1 MRFHYR
7 AYQLDG
13 KIIEGTM
20 EAATPAEALAYL
32 GSRGLKPVSLKIAG
46 GIKEKTLG
54 KVFKKSI
61 SVSDKIFLTKYL
73 SLMLKVGTDLFKA
86 IGILVEDFD
95 KPAIKALL
103 LEIRSNL
110 EKGNPFYTTFAKYPK
125 YFSPVFVNLIK
136 AGEASG
142 NLERVLGELSV
153 SLEKENDLRH
163 KIKSAL
169 IYPIILVF
177 LSIAIL
183 ILLISVVLPKIANV
197 FMSGGIQPPL
207 FSKIVFTVGI
217 FVNQYIWFFLGILII
232 LGAGG
237 WYFFSNTLIGR
248 KISHHFVAKLP
259 VVSRV
264 LEKMALQRFASTFSS
279 LLRAGLP
286 ILDSLEITAQVTGF
300 EELKSAL
307 IRISR
312 EGVAKGLLI
321 GDAFRRETIFPR
333 VVVNLI
339 AISEKAGHI
348 EDILMT
354 LADFYEAEVESSVKV
369 LVSFLEP
376 VLLLGIG
383 VIIGTIALSIIMPVY
398 QLVGAVSQF

>member
-1 MRFHYR
+1 MRFRYT
-7 AYQLDG
+7 ASQADD
-13 KIIEGTM
+13 KITEGTI
-20 EAATPAEALAYL
+20 EAATPAEVLAYL
-32 GSRGLKPVSLKIAG
+32 GSRGLKPISLKVSG
-46 GIKEKTLG
+46 GIGEKSFG

-73 SLMLKVGTDLFKA
+73 SLMLRVGTDLFKA
-86 IGILVEDFD
+86 IGVLIEDFD

-110 EKGNPFYTTFAKYPK
+110 EKGNPFYTTFLKYPK

-142 NLERVLGELSV
+142 NLERILGELSV

-163 KIKSAL
+163 KVKSAL
-169 IYPIILVF
+169 IYPIILVL
-177 LSIAIL
+177 LSFVIL

-197 FMSGGIQPPL
+197 FLSGGMEPPL
-207 FSKIVFTVGI
+207 FSKIVFTTGI
-217 FVNQYIWFFLGILII
+217 FINQYIWFFLGGLII
-232 LGAGG
+232 FGVGN
-237 WYFFSNTLIGR
+237 WYFFSNTLAGR
-248 KISHHFVAKLP
+248 KIFHHFISKLP
-259 VVSRV
+259 VISQV
-264 LEKMALQRFASTFSS
+264 LEKIALQRFASTFSS

-286 ILDSLEITAQVTGF
+286 ILDSLEITAQVAGF
-300 EELKSAL
+300 EGLKDAL

-312 EGVAKGLLI
+312 EGVAKGLTI

-339 AISEKAGHI
+339 AISERAGHM
-348 EDILMT
+348 EDILLT
-354 LADFYEAEVESSVKV
+354 LADFYESEVESSVKT

-376 VLLLGIG
+376 ILLLGIG

>member
-1 MRFHYR
+1 MRFRYT
-7 AYQLDG
+7 ASQADD
-13 KIIEGTM
+13 KITEGTI
-20 EAATPAEALAYL
+20 EAATPAEVLAYL
-32 GSRGLKPVSLKIAG
+32 GSRGLKPISLKVSG
-46 GIKEKTLG
+46 GIGEKSFG

-73 SLMLKVGTDLFKA
+73 SLMLRVGTDLFKA
-86 IGILVEDFD
+86 IGVLIEDFD

-110 EKGNPFYTTFAKYPK
+110 EKGNPFYTTFLKYPK

-169 IYPIILVF
+169 IYPIILVL
-177 LSIAIL
+177 LSFVIL
-183 ILLISVVLPKIANV
+183 LLLISVVLPKIANV
-197 FMSGGIQPPL
+197 FLSGGMEPPL
-207 FSKIVFTVGI
+207 FSKIVFTTGI
-217 FVNQYIWFFLGILII
+217 FINQYIWFFLGGLII
-232 LGAGG
+232 FGVGN
-237 WYFFSNTLIGR
+237 WYFFSNTLAGR
-248 KISHHFVAKLP
+248 KIFHHFISKLP
-259 VVSRV
+259 VISQV
-264 LEKMALQRFASTFSS
+264 LEKIALQRFASTFSS

-286 ILDSLEITAQVTGF
+286 ILDSLEITAQVAGF
-300 EELKSAL
+300 EGLKDAL

-312 EGVAKGLLI
+312 EGVAKGLTI

-339 AISEKAGHI
+339 AISERAGHM
-348 EDILMT
+348 EDILLT
-354 LADFYEAEVESSVKV
+354 LADFYESEVESSVKT

-376 VLLLGIG
+376 ILLLGIG

>member
-1 MRFHYR
+1 MRFRYT
-7 AYQLDG
+7 ASQADD
-13 KIIEGTM
+13 KITEGTI

-32 GSRGLKPVSLKIAG
+32 GSRGLKPISLKVSG
-46 GIKEKTLG
+46 GIGEKSFG

-73 SLMLKVGTDLFKA
+73 SLMLRVGTDLFKA
-86 IGILVEDFD
+86 IGVLIEDFD

-110 EKGNPFYTTFAKYPK
+110 EKGNPFYTTFLKYPK

-163 KIKSAL
+163 KVKSAL
-169 IYPIILVF
+169 IYPIILVL
-177 LSIAIL
+177 LSFVIL

-197 FMSGGIQPPL
+197 FLSGGMEPPL
-207 FSKIVFTVGI
+207 FSKIVFTTGI
-217 FVNQYIWFFLGILII
+217 FINQYIWFFLGGLII
-232 LGAGG
+232 LGVGN
-237 WYFFSNTLIGR
+237 WYFFSNTLAGR
-248 KISHHFVAKLP
+248 KIFHHFISKLP
-259 VVSRV
+259 VISQV
-264 LEKMALQRFASTFSS
+264 LEKIALQRFASTFSS

-286 ILDSLEITAQVTGF
+286 ILDSLEITAQVAGF
-300 EELKSAL
+300 EGLKDAL

-312 EGVAKGLLI
+312 EGVAKGLTI

-339 AISEKAGHI
+339 AISERAGHM
-348 EDILMT
+348 EDILLT
-354 LADFYEAEVESSVKV
+354 LADFYESEVESSVKT

-376 VLLLGIG
+376 ILLLGIG

>member
-1 MRFHYR
+1 
-7 AYQLDG
+7 
-13 KIIEGTM
+13 M
-20 EAATPAEALAYL
+20 EAATPAEVLAYL
-32 GSRGLKPVSLKIAG
+32 GSRGLKPISLKVSG
-46 GIKEKTLG
+46 GIGEKSFG

-73 SLMLKVGTDLFKA
+73 SLMLRVGTDLFKA
-86 IGILVEDFD
+86 IGVLIEDFD

-110 EKGNPFYTTFAKYPK
+110 EKGNPFYTTFLKYPK

-169 IYPIILVF
+169 IYPIILVL
-177 LSIAIL
+177 LSFVIL
-183 ILLISVVLPKIANV
+183 LLLISVVLPKIANV
-197 FMSGGIQPPL
+197 FLSGGMEPPL
-207 FSKIVFTVGI
+207 FSKIVFTTGI
-217 FVNQYIWFFLGILII
+217 FINQYIWFFLGGLII
-232 LGAGG
+232 FGVGN
-237 WYFFSNTLIGR
+237 WYFFSNTLAGR
-248 KISHHFVAKLP
+248 KIFHHFISKLP
-259 VVSRV
+259 VISQV
-264 LEKMALQRFASTFSS
+264 LEKIALQRFASTFSS

-286 ILDSLEITAQVTGF
+286 ILDSLEITAQVAGF
-300 EELKSAL
+300 EGLKDAL

-312 EGVAKGLLI
+312 EGVAKGLTI

-339 AISEKAGHI
+339 AISERAGHM
-348 EDILMT
+348 EDILLT
-354 LADFYEAEVESSVKV
+354 LADFYESEVESSVKT

-376 VLLLGIG
+376 ILLLGIG

>member
-1 MRFHYR
+1 MRFHYT
-7 AYQLDG
+7 ASQIDG
-13 KIIEGTM
+13 KIIEGAT
-20 EAATPAEALAYL
+20 EAATPAEVLAYL
-32 GSRGLKPVSLKIAG
+32 SGRGLKPVSLRVSG
-46 GIKEKTLG
+46 GIREKSLG

-110 EKGNPFYTTFAKYPK
+110 EKGNQFYVTFAKYPK

-142 NLERVLGELSV
+142 NLERILNELSV

-163 KIKSAL
+163 KVKSAL
-169 IYPIILVF
+169 VYPIILVI

-183 ILLISVVLPKIANV
+183 FLLISVVLPKIANV

-207 FSKIVFTVGI
+207 FSKIVFTTGI
-217 FVNQYIWFFLGILII
+217 FINQYIWFFLGGLII
-232 LGAGG
+232 LGVGN
-237 WYFFSNTLIGR
+237 WYFFSNTLTGR
-248 KISHHFVAKLP
+248 KIFHHFVAKLP
-259 VVSRV
+259 VISQV
-264 LEKMALQRFASTFSS
+264 LQKIALQRFAATFSS

-300 EELKSAL
+300 EGLKDAL
-307 IRISR
+307 IRIAR
-312 EGVAKGLLI
+312 EGVAKGLMI

-339 AISEKAGHI
+339 AISEKSGHI

-354 LADFYEAEVESSVKV
+354 LANFYESEVESSVKT

-376 VLLLGIG
+376 ILLLGIG

>member
-1 MRFHYR
+1 MRFRYT
-7 AYQLDG
+7 ASQADD
-13 KIIEGTM
+13 KITEGTI
-20 EAATPAEALAYL
+20 EAATPAEVLAYL
-32 GSRGLKPVSLKIAG
+32 GSRGLKPISLKVSG
-46 GIKEKTLG
+46 GIGEKSFG

-73 SLMLKVGTDLFKA
+73 SLMLRVGTDLFKA
-86 IGILVEDFD
+86 IGVLIEDFD

-110 EKGNPFYTTFAKYPK
+110 EKGNPFYMTFLKYPK

-142 NLERVLGELSV
+142 NLERILGELSV

-163 KIKSAL
+163 KVKSAL
-169 IYPIILVF
+169 IYPIILVL
-177 LSIAIL
+177 LSFVIL

-197 FMSGGIQPPL
+197 FLSGGMEPPL
-207 FSKIVFTVGI
+207 FSKIVFTTGI
-217 FVNQYIWFFLGILII
+217 FINQYIWFFLGGLII
-232 LGAGG
+232 FGVGN
-237 WYFFSNTLIGR
+237 WYFFSNTLAGR
-248 KISHHFVAKLP
+248 KIFHHFISKLP
-259 VVSRV
+259 VISQV
-264 LEKMALQRFASTFSS
+264 LEKIALQRFASTFSS

-286 ILDSLEITAQVTGF
+286 ILDSLEITAQVAGF
-300 EELKSAL
+300 EGLKDAL

-312 EGVAKGLLI
+312 EGVAKGLTI

-339 AISEKAGHI
+339 AISERAGHM
-348 EDILMT
+348 EDILLT
-354 LADFYEAEVESSVKV
+354 LADFYESEVESSVKT

-376 VLLLGIG
+376 ILLLGIG

>member
-1 MRFHYR
+1 MRFRYT
-7 AYQLDG
+7 ASQADN
-13 KIIEGTM
+13 KITEGTI

-32 GSRGLKPVSLKIAG
+32 GSRGLKPISLKVSG
-46 GIKEKTLG
+46 GIGEKSFG

-73 SLMLKVGTDLFKA
+73 SLMLRVGTDLFKA
-86 IGILVEDFD
+86 IGVLIEDFD

-110 EKGNPFYTTFAKYPK
+110 EKGNPFYTTFLKYPK

-169 IYPIILVF
+169 IYPIILVV
-177 LSIAIL
+177 LSFVIL

-197 FMSGGIQPPL
+197 FLSGGMEPPL
-207 FSKIVFTVGI
+207 FSKIVFTTGI
-217 FVNQYIWFFLGILII
+217 FINQYIWFFLGGLII
-232 LGAGG
+232 FGVGN
-237 WYFFSNTLIGR
+237 WYFFSNTLAGR
-248 KISHHFVAKLP
+248 KIFHHFISKLP
-259 VVSRV
+259 VISQV
-264 LEKMALQRFASTFSS
+264 LEKIALQRFASTFSS

-286 ILDSLEITAQVTGF
+286 ILDSLEITAQVAGF
-300 EELKSAL
+300 EGLKDAL

-312 EGVAKGLLI
+312 EGVAKGLTI

-339 AISEKAGHI
+339 AISERAGHM
-348 EDILMT
+348 EDILLT
-354 LADFYEAEVESSVKV
+354 LAAFYESEVESSVKT

-376 VLLLGIG
+376 ILLLGIG